1 MGVKSIREGITK
13 FVRDALE
20 SRDVVQEIK
29 TVEIHIEE
37 FIEYLKNAGLGG
49 LVGEVC
55 SILMDMRGIGDLI
68 WYYDHEG
75 RLYLRSLRQV
85 QIL

>member
-1 MGVKSIREGITK
+1 VLSISRRCGDWMGVKSIREGITK

-37 FIEYLKNAGLGG
+37 FIEYFEECWSRGVGGRGLLDPNGYEG
-49 LVGEVC
+49 NWRF
-55 SILMDMRGIGDLI
+55 DMVL
-68 WYYDHEG
+68 
-75 RLYLRSLRQV
+75 
-85 QIL
+85 

>member
-49 LVGEVC
+49 FGGRGLLDPNGYEGNWRF
-55 SILMDMRGIGDLI
+55 DMVL
-68 WYYDHEG
+68 
-75 RLYLRSLRQV
+75 
-85 QIL
+85 